1 MNTHP
6 VVRQSEHVTDIP
18 NPEREA
24 AAGASSPAGAPSP
37 AAASSPVAAPAPTGA
52 PLELIA
58 ASLRRERR
66 RTGLSLTE
74 VARRAGIA
82 KSTLSQLE
90 SGTGNPSLET
100 LWAIC
105 VALDAP
111 FSRLLDPPR
120 PHVQVIRADEGPTV
134 SAAQADYQATLLAAC
149 PPGARRDVYRIA
161 AEPGHARVSDPHMP
175 GVMEHVVLSAGRAL
189 VGVASEPVE
198 LGPGDYICYPGDIP
212 HVFEAVSTGTLAV
225 LVSEHT

>member
-1 MNTHP
+1 MTNTP
-6 VVRQSEHVTDIP
+6 P
-18 NPEREA
+18 
-24 AAGASSPAGAPSP
+24 P
-37 AAASSPVAAPAPTGA
+37 AAQAKA
-52 PLELIA
+52 PLEVIA

-66 RTGLSLTE
+66 RAGLSLTE

-120 PHVQVIRADEGPTV
+120 PHILLIRADEGPTV
-134 SAAQADYQATLLAAC
+134 SAAEADYQATLVAAC
-149 PPGARRDVYRIA
+149 PAGARRDVYRIL
-161 AEPGHARVSDPHMP
+161 AEPGHARASEPHMP
-175 GVMEHVVLSAGRAL
+175 GVMEHVVIGAGRAL
-189 VGVASEPVE
+189 VGVAGEPVE
-198 LGPGDYICYPGDIP
+198 LGPGDYICYPGDVP
-212 HVFEAVSTGTLAV
+212 HVFEALEPRTQAV